1 MRSVNAAKPSGSGR
15 RWGTP
20 VRVVALQAVV
30 TVVVAA
36 LALAWGADEAKS
48 ALLGGL
54 VAFLPNAYFAWAA
67 SRAGRGGQDATQEA
81 VVEGGKFLVRWLV
94 KMGLMV
100 VLLVFALV
108 FLKAGSLGFFIGL
121 VAVLMAQFASPLL
134 GGATG
139 VEKGGTEPRV

>member
-1 MRSVNAAKPSGSGR
+1 MNAAKPTGSGR

-36 LALAWGADEAKS
+36 LALAWSVDEAKS
-48 ALLGGL
+48 AFLGGL

-67 SRAGRGGQDATQEA
+67 SRAGRGGQDAAQEA
-81 VVEGGKFLVRWLV
+81 VVEGGKFLGRWLV

-100 VLLVFALV
+100 ALLVVALAV
-108 FLKAGSLGFFIGL
+108 LGAGSLGFFVGL
-121 VAVLMAQFASPLL
+121 IATLIAPLASPLV
-134 GGATG
+134 GVATDA
-139 VEKGGTEPRV
+139 EKGGTQPRD